1 MISFSGV
8 CGLNFTKRSNFSA
21 NLPLTLTLSPAEREQ
36 PLNTSLKSR
45 SGGVED
51 SREFAK
57 KLDAFLPHPEGEGRG
72 EGKRDLRQSLNLPRK
87 KFNLPSTG

>member
-1 MISFSGV
+1 LISRSGV
-8 CGLNFTKRSNFSA
+8 CGLNFTKYSSISG
-21 NLPLTLTLSPAEREQ
+21 NLPLTLTLAPADREQ

-57 KLDAFLPHPEGEGRG
+57 KLGVSPSAPRERAGVRG
-72 EGKRDLRQSLNLPRK
+72 NAIYVNR
-87 KFNLPSTG
+87 

>member
-1 MISFSGV
+1 MISSNGV
-8 CGLNFTKRSNFSA
+8 CGLNLTKCSSFPA

-36 PLNTSLKSR
+36 PLDTSLKSR

-57 KLDAFLPHPEGEGRG
+57 KLGVSPSAPRERAGVRG
-72 EGKRDLRQSLNLPRK
+72 NAIYVNR
-87 KFNLPSTG
+87 